1 VSVSRAVFVVRWFV
15 DLVAAVQAVRFY
27 RRHRHKVVKPSGR
40 PRGALRAVDLGS
52 GPLLSLSAALRR

>member
-1 VSVSRAVFVVRWFV
+1 MSVSRAVFVVRWFV

-27 RRHRHKVVKPSGR
+27 RRHRHKVVKPSG

-52 GPLLSLSAALRR
+52 DPS